1 MIPCQENFY
10 CAIAKN
16 DLNDLVTKLQKY
28 LEVSRKNLIFANR
41 MERTTKKIIQALAY
55 IAYQQPGHKINSM
68 KAYKLLWLAD
78 RYHLR
83 QFGRTI
89 TGDTFFALPHG
100 VVPSDAKNV
109 VEHQAT
115 HIPTDEEYRDMYI
128 KRLNKYSYQTIAEPD
143 IMEFSDSDQDALDK
157 ILHCFGHL
165 DQYKLEELSHTFPEW
180 LAYKAKLEA
189 EGTPKA
195 YKIDLDYFFDEAKE
209 DKSGLFVDDPEKL
222 SLVKDYFHEFSC

>member
-1 MIPCQENFY
+1 MM
-10 CAIAKN
+10 N
-16 DLNDLVTKLQKY
+16 D
-28 LEVSRKNLIFANR
+28 
-41 MERTTKKIIQALAY
+41 TKKIIQALTY

-83 QFGRTI
+83 QYGRTI

-115 HIPTDEEYRDMYI
+115 HIPTDEKYRDKYI
-128 KRLNKYSYQTIAEPD
+128 KRLGKYSFQAITEPD
-143 IMEFSDSDQDALDK
+143 VMLFSDSDQEVLDK
-157 ILHCFGHL
+157 ILQVYGAL
-165 DQYKLEELSHTFPEW
+165 DQYELEKLSHKFPEW
-180 LAYKAKLEA
+180 LAYESKLRA

-195 YKIDLDYFFDEAKE
+195 YKIDIDYFFDEAKE
-209 DKSGLFVDDPEKL
+209 DNSGLFADDPEKIAL
-222 SLVKDYFHEFSC
+222 IKEYFHEFSC

>member
-1 MIPCQENFY
+1 MF
-10 CAIAKN
+10 
-16 DLNDLVTKLQKY
+16 
-28 LEVSRKNLIFANR
+28 IFASD

-55 IAYQQPGHKINSM
+55 IAYQQADHKINSM

-109 VEHQAT
+109 VEHQST
-115 HIPTDEEYRDMYI
+115 HIPNDEEYVAKYI
-128 KRLNKYSYQTIAEPD
+128 KRISKYSFQAVTEPD
-143 IMEFSDSDQDALDK
+143 VMEFSDSDQEALDK
-157 ILHCFGHL
+157 VLNAYGNL
-165 DQYKLEELSHTFPEW
+165 DQYQLEELSHTFPEW
-180 LAYKAKLEA
+180 LAYKEKLEA
-189 EGTPKA
+189 ENTPKA

>member
-1 MIPCQENFY
+1 
-10 CAIAKN
+10 
-16 DLNDLVTKLQKY
+16 
-28 LEVSRKNLIFANR
+28 

-55 IAYQQPGHKINSM
+55 IAYQQADHKINSM

-109 VEHQAT
+109 VEHQST
-115 HIPTDEEYRDMYI
+115 HIPNDEEYVAKYI
-128 KRLNKYSYQTIAEPD
+128 KRISKYSFQAVTEPD
-143 IMEFSDSDQDALDK
+143 VMEFSDSDQEALDK
-157 ILHCFGHL
+157 VLNTYSKL
-165 DQYKLEELSHTFPEW
+165 DQYQLEELSHTFPEW
-180 LAYKAKLEA
+180 LAYNDKLEA
-189 EGTPKA
+189 ENTPKA

-222 SLVKDYFHEFSC
+222 SLIKDYFHEFSC

>member
-1 MIPCQENFY
+1 
-10 CAIAKN
+10 
-16 DLNDLVTKLQKY
+16 
-28 LEVSRKNLIFANR
+28 

-55 IAYQQPGHKINSM
+55 IAYQQPDHKINSM

-109 VEHQAT
+109 IEHQNT
-115 HIPTDEEYRDMYI
+115 HIPTDEDYRDKYI
-128 KRLNKYSYQTIAEPD
+128 KRLGKYSYQAIAEPD
-143 IMEFSDSDQDALDK
+143 VMEFSDSDQEALDK
-157 ILHCFGHL
+157 VLQAYGSL
-165 DQYKLEELSHTFPEW
+165 DQYQLENLSHTFPEW
-180 LAYKAKLEA
+180 LAYKERLEA
-189 EGTPKA
+189 ENMPKA
-195 YKIDLDYFFDEAKE
+195 YKIDFDYFFDDVKD

-222 SLVKDYFHEFSC
+222 SLVKDYFHEFSPC

>member
-1 MIPCQENFY
+1 MASNSY
-10 CAIAKN
+10 MMN
-16 DLNDLVTKLQKY
+16 DT
-28 LEVSRKNLIFANR
+28 R
-41 MERTTKKIIQALAY
+41 KIIQALTY

-83 QFGRTI
+83 QYGRTI

-115 HIPTDEEYRDMYI
+115 HIPTDEKYRDKYI
-128 KRLNKYSYQTIAEPD
+128 KRLGKYSFQAITEPD
-143 IMEFSDSDQDALDK
+143 VMLFSDSDQEVLDK
-157 ILHCFGHL
+157 ILQVFGAL
-165 DQYKLEELSHTFPEW
+165 NQYELEKLSHKFPEW
-180 LAYKAKLEA
+180 LAYESKLRA

-195 YKIDLDYFFDEAKE
+195 YKIDIDYFFDEAKE
-209 DKSGLFVDDPEKL
+209 DNSGLFADDPEKIAL
-222 SLVKDYFHEFSC
+222 IKEYFHEFSC

>member
-1 MIPCQENFY
+1 MASNSY
-10 CAIAKN
+10 MMN
-16 DLNDLVTKLQKY
+16 DT
-28 LEVSRKNLIFANR
+28 R
-41 MERTTKKIIQALAY
+41 KIIQALTY

-83 QFGRTI
+83 QYGRTI

-115 HIPTDEEYRDMYI
+115 HIPTDEKYRDKYI
-128 KRLNKYSYQTIAEPD
+128 KRLGKYSFQAITEPD
-143 IMEFSDSDQDALDK
+143 VMLFSDSDQEVLDK
-157 ILHCFGHL
+157 ILQVFGAL
-165 DQYKLEELSHTFPEW
+165 DQYELEKLSHKFPEW
-180 LAYKAKLEA
+180 LAYESKLRA

-195 YKIDLDYFFDEAKE
+195 YKIDIDYFFDEAKE
-209 DKSGLFVDDPEKL
+209 DNSGLFADDPEKIAL
-222 SLVKDYFHEFSC
+222 IKEYFHEFSC

>member
-1 MIPCQENFY
+1 
-10 CAIAKN
+10 
-16 DLNDLVTKLQKY
+16 
-28 LEVSRKNLIFANR
+28 
-41 MERTTKKIIQALAY
+41 
-55 IAYQQPGHKINSM
+55 M

-109 VEHQAT
+109 VEHQNT
-115 HIPTDEEYRDMYI
+115 HIPNDEEYAAKYI
-128 KRLNKYSYQTIAEPD
+128 KRISKYSFQAVTEPD
-143 IMEFSDSDQDALDK
+143 VMEFSDSDQEALDK
-157 ILHCFGHL
+157 VLKAYGKL
-165 DQYKLEELSHTFPEW
+165 DQYQLEELSHTFPEW
-180 LAYKAKLEA
+180 LAYKEKLEA
-189 EGTPKA
+189 ENTPKA

-222 SLVKDYFHEFSC
+222 SLIKDYFHEFSC

>member
-1 MIPCQENFY
+1 MM
-10 CAIAKN
+10 N
-16 DLNDLVTKLQKY
+16 DT
-28 LEVSRKNLIFANR
+28 R
-41 MERTTKKIIQALAY
+41 KIIQALTY

-83 QFGRTI
+83 QYGRTI

-115 HIPTDEEYRDMYI
+115 HIPTDEKYRDKYI
-128 KRLNKYSYQTIAEPD
+128 KRLGKYSFQAITEPD
-143 IMEFSDSDQDALDK
+143 VMLFSDSDQEVLDK
-157 ILHCFGHL
+157 ILQVFGAL
-165 DQYKLEELSHTFPEW
+165 DQYELEKLSHKFPEW
-180 LAYKAKLEA
+180 LAYESKLRA

-195 YKIDLDYFFDEAKE
+195 YKIDIDYFFDEAKE
-209 DKSGLFVDDPEKL
+209 DNSGLFADDPEKIAL
-222 SLVKDYFHEFSC
+222 IKEYFHEFSC